1 MLQFRVDDFDTTV
14 ENLKLYGAKLESTSE
29 DGGIKI
35 AVMQGINGEMLSI
48 VSGEEDHENAEKQD
62 DEDYAVT

>member
-62 DEDYAVT
+62 DEDDAVT